1 MCRGLTATTTTT
13 TSTHRYTSQSVG
25 LPMEEEKIKKPEET
39 IQGCTLRENPRGEYS
54 SAVKREDYERVI
66 SEKVFGILPALEPS

>member
-1 MCRGLTATTTTT
+1 
-13 TSTHRYTSQSVG
+13 
-25 LPMEEEKIKKPEET
+25 MEEEKIKKPEET